1 MNDPSTKPLST
12 ISGETV
18 AADEE
23 REGLRR
29 LAVSLDQEVAVLRS
43 LLQSGKGFSEILE
56 IEPLLDAVMAVCRE
70 RCGMTSSAVL
80 LRDDLDPDAVMY
92 RVRAHYG
99 LPARFTEVDGE
110 LEEMLLF
117 RMPADNGLLW
127 QQINQG
133 DVFAVLDMNGHP
145 YFKTAW
151 NRWNLGVLRARVWC
165 PLIKGG
171 EVLGVLTMGCGP
183 NSPAL
188 SPTEMLFLQEI
199 CAVAAMNIDSTLKYG
214 KNLKILA
221 NLQTLYDINQELAN
235 LNDFKELTR
244 KTLVSAVHAMGAQ
257 KANLMLLNR
266 STGMLEIKLV
276 DGDIPEATKAGINS
290 GDIQTKSFKIGEGNA
305 GMAAKERRP
314 IRVNHRSRIPQV
326 GRNPVH
332 CILSV
337 PLIHGDEV
345 IGVMNMT
352 NKVQAIDPE
361 NPSLQRE
368 LDPLGL
374 FTETDCQLALGLAD
388 QAAVNLHKARLYDAA
403 VTDRLTGL
411 KNTRHFE
418 ERLDDAIAEATL
430 TGGVVTLA
438 ITDLDHFKNFNDTWG
453 HKVGDLVLAE
463 TARRLDTLARSIPDA
478 MAFRYGGEEFCL
490 LMPGVSTEEAIG
502 HAERWRV
509 DVEEMSLVHEG
520 QPLHVTASIGIC
532 EWPTHVAR
540 SEDLFVTA
548 DAALYVAK
556 ESGRNQTVAEDSD
569 TAKTEAA

>member
-1 MNDPSTKPLST
+1 VDCRDQDSS
-12 ISGETV
+12 IR
-18 AADEE
+18 EE
-23 REGLRR
+23 RDQLQQ

-70 RCGMTSSAVL
+70 RCGMSSSTVL

-92 RVRAHYG
+92 RVRAHHG
-99 LPARFTEVDGE
+99 LPNQFTDHTGE

-117 RMPADNGLLW
+117 RLPSDNGLLW

-133 DVFAVLDMNGHP
+133 DVFPVVDLNGQP

-151 NRWNLGVLRARVWC
+151 NRWNLGVLQARVWC

-171 EVLGVLTMGCGP
+171 EVLGILTMGSDTTG
-183 NSPAL
+183 AL
-188 SPTEMLFLQEI
+188 SATEMLFLQEI
-199 CAVAAMNIDSTLKYG
+199 CAVAATNIDSTLKYG

-235 LNDFKELTR
+235 LNDFKDLTR
-244 KTLVSAVHAMGAQ
+244 KTLQSAITAMGAQ

-266 STGMLEIKLV
+266 STGMLEIQIV
-276 DGDIPEATKAGINS
+276 DGDIPEATKVGINN
-290 GDIQTKSFKIGEGNA
+290 GDIQTKAFRIGEGNA
-305 GMAAKERRP
+305 GKAAEERRP

-352 NKVQAIDPE
+352 NKVLPSCPEDPGA
-361 NPSLQRE
+361 PRA
-368 LDPLGL
+368 LDPLGM
-374 FTETDCQLALGLAD
+374 FTETDSQLALGLAD

-411 KNTRHFE
+411 KNSRHFE
-418 ERLDDAIAEATL
+418 ERIAAALAQAETH
-430 TGGVVTLA
+430 GGRVTLA
-438 ITDLDHFKNFNDTWG
+438 ITDLDHFKRFNDTWG
-453 HKVGDLVLAE
+453 HKVGDRVLVE
-463 TARRLDTLARSIPDA
+463 TAKRLQALARSVPGA
-478 MAFRYGGEEFCL
+478 TAFRYGGEEFCL
-490 LMPGVSTEEAIG
+490 ILMETGAEAARE
-502 HAERWRV
+502 HMERYRQ
-509 DVEEMSLVHEG
+509 EIESLKIPHEG
-520 QPLHVTASIGIC
+520 DILELSVSIGIC
-532 EWPTHVAR
+532 EYPRDCTHP
-540 SEDLFVTA
+540 EDLFLLA
-548 DAALYVAK
+548 DNALYQAK
-556 ESGRNQTVAEDSD
+556 ESGRNRGVCGAAAPVARDA
-569 TAKTEAA
+569 TA

>member
-1 MNDPSTKPLST
+1 VNTRAQSTALR
-12 ISGETV
+12 
-18 AADEE
+18 EE
-23 REGLRR
+23 RDRLRD

-70 RCGMTSSAVL
+70 RCGMSSSAVL

-99 LPARFTEVDGE
+99 LPSQFTDPSGE

-117 RMPADNGLLW
+117 RLPADNGLLW
-127 QQINQG
+127 QQITQG
-133 DVFAVLDMNGHP
+133 DVFPVVDLNGHP

-151 NRWNLGVLRARVWC
+151 TRWNLGVLQARVWC

-171 EVLGVLTMGCGP
+171 EVLGVLTMGSDTTG
-183 NSPAL
+183 AL
-188 SPTEMLFLQEI
+188 SATEMLFLQEI
-199 CAVAAMNIDSTLKYG
+199 CAVAATNIDSTLKYG

-235 LNDFKELTR
+235 LNDFKDLTR
-244 KTLVSAVHAMGAQ
+244 KTLQSAITAMGAQ

-266 STGMLEIKLV
+266 STGLLEIQIV
-276 DGDIPEATKAGINS
+276 DGDIPEATKVGINN
-290 GDIQTKSFKIGEGNA
+290 GDIQTRAFRIGEGNA
-305 GMAAKERRP
+305 GKAAEERRP

-352 NKVQAIDPE
+352 NKVLPPSTDDPTAH
-361 NPSLQRE
+361 RA
-368 LDPLGL
+368 LDPLGM
-374 FTETDCQLALGLAD
+374 FTETDSQLALGLAD

-411 KNTRHFE
+411 KNSRHFE
-418 ERLDDAIAEATL
+418 ERIDAAL
-430 TGGVVTLA
+430 THAQTSGGSVTLA
-438 ITDLDHFKNFNDTWG
+438 ITDLDHFKRVNDTWG
-453 HKVGDLVLAE
+453 HKVGDRVLVE
-463 TARRLDTLARSIPDA
+463 TAQRLQSLARNIPDA
-478 MAFRYGGEEFCL
+478 AAFRYGGEEFCL
-490 LMPGVSTEEAIG
+490 ILRDTTTDAARHHLERYRHEIEALQIT
-502 HAERWRV
+502 
-509 DVEEMSLVHEG
+509 HEG
-520 QPLHVTASIGIC
+520 EVLALTVSIVIC
-532 EWPTHVAR
+532 EYPRDCANR
-540 SEDLFVTA
+540 EDLFVFA
-548 DAALYVAK
+548 DAALYRAK
-556 ESGRNQTVAEDSD
+556 ESGRNRIVCSTTDVTPNNEVA
-569 TAKTEAA
+569 